1 VLVRIDES
9 GADDERL
16 DELTSVLS
24 AELLSADVDDV
35 ARVSEGDAPPGARAA
50 DFAAIGALLVT
61 LQTSIAA
68 VHRMVAAVRSWLA
81 RGSTERS
88 AELVVG
94 DVTLRLTGS
103 SSEQQ
108 NRLIEEFVRAVA
120 TRVDPVTEVVQEA
133 ESQYRRTAS
142 AIRR

>member
-1 VLVRIDES
+1 MTTTAADDRAMVLVTIEES

-35 ARVSEGDAPPGARAA
+35 ARVSAGDAPPGARAV
-50 DFAAIGALLVT
+50 DLAAIGALLVT

-68 VHRMVAAVRSWLA
+68 VDRMVAAVRSWLG

-103 SSEQQ
+103 SSDQQ
-108 NRLIEEFVRAVA
+108 DRLIEEFVRAVA
-120 TRVDPVTEVVQEA
+120 AKA
-133 ESQYRRTAS
+133 EPGSVRDR
-142 AIRR
+142 